1 MSKQRVETQE
11 LIVIKSLGKM
21 YLIRF
26 FVELKF
32 SVALQHAQQEI
43 YSHSL
48 KIDKCGSYY
57 VF

>member
-26 FVELKF
+26 FVELKL
-32 SVALQHAQQEI
+32 SVALQHAQQENWGLI
-43 YSHSL
+43 YIL
-48 KIDKCGSYY
+48 I
-57 VF
+57 V